1 MDIRSGAFSASSPEP
16 SGADLTPAPTD
27 LRWRVSTGFMVLKC
41 VAAVGLVLAAVFG
54 AEDSRMLTAAI
65 VAAAILGIYAL
76 RDVIAPVRLA
86 ADLEGVTVVSGYA
99 GRQRVDWADV
109 ERMRVDARSR
119 GGMRSELLEIDA
131 GEHLFLLSRYDL
143 NAHPTDVYEELLR
156 LRGF

>member
-1 MDIRSGAFSASSPEP
+1 MDIRSGTFSDSPEP
-16 SGADLTPAPTD
+16 SGTDVAPAPTS
-27 LRWRVSTGFMVLKC
+27 LRWRVSPGFTALKGC
-41 VAAVGLVLAAVFG
+41 AAIGLLLAGVFA
-54 AEDSRMLTAAI
+54 AEDSRMLTAAL
-65 VAAAILGIYAL
+65 VATAILAVYAL

-86 ADLEGVTVVSGYA
+86 ADLDGVTVVSGYA
-99 GRQRVDWADV
+99 GRRRIEWSQV

-143 NAHPTDVYEELLR
+143 NTHPADVYEDLLR

>member
-1 MDIRSGAFSASSPEP
+1 
-16 SGADLTPAPTD
+16 
-27 LRWRVSTGFMVLKC
+27 
-41 VAAVGLVLAAVFG
+41 
-54 AEDSRMLTAAI
+54 MLTAAL
-65 VAAAILGIYAL
+65 VATAILAVYAL

-86 ADLEGVTVVSGYA
+86 ADLDGVTVVSGYA
-99 GRQRVDWADV
+99 GHRRVDWAQV

-143 NAHPTDVYEELLR
+143 NTHPADVYEDLLR

>member
-1 MDIRSGAFSASSPEP
+1 MDIRSGAFSSSSPEP
-16 SGADLTPAPTD
+16 SGTDLTPAPTN
-27 LRWRVSTGFMVLKC
+27 LRWRVSTGFAVLKC
-41 VAAVGLVLAAVFG
+41 CAAIGLVLAGVFA
-54 AEDSRMLTAAI
+54 AEDSRMLTAAL
-65 VAAAILGIYAL
+65 VAAAILGAYAL
-76 RDVIAPVRLA
+76 RDLIAPVRLA

-99 GRQRVDWADV
+99 GHRRVDWAQV

-143 NAHPTDVYEELLR
+143 NAHPADVYEELLR

>member
-1 MDIRSGAFSASSPEP
+1 MDIRSGAFSSSSAP
-16 SGADLTPAPTD
+16 DLTPAPTS
-27 LRWRVSTGFMVLKC
+27 LRWRVSTGFAVLKGC
-41 VAAVGLVLAAVFG
+41 AAIGLLLAGIFA
-54 AEDSRMLTAAI
+54 AEDSRTLTAAL
-65 VAAAILGIYAL
+65 VAAAILGVYAL

-86 ADLEGVTVVSGYA
+86 ADLDGVTVVSGYA
-99 GRQRVDWADV
+99 GHRRIAWAQV

-143 NAHPTDVYEELLR
+143 NAHPADVYEELLR

>member
-1 MDIRSGAFSASSPEP
+1 MDIRSGTPSSEP
-16 SGADLTPAPTD
+16 SATDLTPAPTS
-27 LRWRVSTGFMVLKC
+27 LRWRVSTGFAVLKG
-41 VAAVGLVLAAVFG
+41 VAAIGLVVAGVFAAK
-54 AEDSRMLTAAI
+54 DSRMLAAAL
-65 VAAAILGIYAL
+65 VAAAILAVYAM
-76 RDVIAPVRLA
+76 RDVLAPVRLA

-99 GRQRVDWADV
+99 GRHWVDWAQV

-143 NAHPTDVYEELLR
+143 NAHPADVYEELLR